1 MYKILMIV
9 CKTPFRVSL
18 FGGGTDFPEFY
29 NKNEGMVIG
38 GSINKFC
45 YITLRDL
52 PKFHN
57 HKFEVHYSKIEKV
70 NRVNKIQHPV
80 IRACY
85 KIYKINPYINLNYD
99 ADMPAKS
106 GLGTSSSFTVS
117 LIKTIHKYKKKRL
130 SKKELLEKSI
140 TLERGFLNEA
150 VGCQDQTLAVYGGF
164 NLIKFKKNKITVRK
178 IKISKTKLKALENN
192 FFLVYTE
199 NSRYASKIE
208 KKKINNIKKNKKK
221 YFEILKI
228 THKALGIFENNK
240 NIDNIGKLLNNYW
253 ELKKGLS
260 NSVTDKKIDSI
271 YNKGINSGALGGK
284 LLGAGGGGFI
294 LFYCPKNKHKNFL
307 RKMRNFYITK
317 FNFTNECSAI
327 IHSN

>member
-1 MYKILMIV
+1 M
-9 CKTPFRVSL
+9 
-18 FGGGTDFPEFY
+18 
-29 NKNEGMVIG
+29 
-38 GSINKFC
+38 
-45 YITLRDL
+45 
-52 PKFHN
+52 
-57 HKFEVHYSKIEKV
+57 
-70 NRVNKIQHPV
+70 
-80 IRACY
+80 
-85 KIYKINPYINLNYD
+85 
-99 ADMPAKS
+99 
-106 GLGTSSSFTVS
+106 
-117 LIKTIHKYKKKRL
+117 
-130 SKKELLEKSI
+130 
-140 TLERGFLNEA
+140 
-150 VGCQDQTLAVYGGF
+150 
-164 NLIKFKKNKITVRK
+164 
-178 IKISKTKLKALENN
+178 ENN